1 VLLDRPIAPTAWL
14 RGDARKGRRSEAEG
28 PLTRTGERVF
38 SSERRRSDVKE
49 FRCGVLVPG
58 CWATFQGES
67 DEEILRQVFVHARQE
82 HGMDEV
88 PREVVEEIRAGIS
101 VREPR

>member
-1 VLLDRPIAPTAWL
+1 
-14 RGDARKGRRSEAEG
+14 
-28 PLTRTGERVF
+28 
-38 SSERRRSDVKE
+38 VKE